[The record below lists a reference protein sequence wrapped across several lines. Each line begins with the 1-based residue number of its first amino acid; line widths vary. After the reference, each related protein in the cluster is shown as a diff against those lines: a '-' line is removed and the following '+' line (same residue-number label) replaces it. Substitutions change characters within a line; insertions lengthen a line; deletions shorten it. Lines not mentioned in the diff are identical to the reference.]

1 MFDFNSTLD
10 TVIAMVVVILVL
22 GLIVQAIQ
30 GFIKKMFKLKSKEI
44 EKSLT
49 ELFTRVMEKPATAQ
63 ANPSTNA
70 PAPPLATPPAD
81 NAEGDAAQSGTGEI
95 KTPQDLTTAVLNQ
108 FKDAGRYTRRGNV
121 ILESISKDDLLK
133 ILARIET
140 KHFYSDYLAK
150 FQKVSDQIRKL
161 EREFRG
167 LIPDD
172 PAAPSLLRGVASAK
186 VAEMRA
192 LLSPLM
198 NDIKSILSGETV
210 NPKIFLG
217 DLINLRRIN
226 LDDALELLSQ
236 AQAAVAE
243 DIKSERQAGNTVTVK
258 ALEELSAVLTRIAGI
273 IGQLGQEVDEAFAS
287 LRAKLAYV
295 ERWYD
300 TVMQSFEERYSRH
313 MKNFS
318 IYISIA
324 VVIILNASFFSI
336 YRSISTNDQQRDLI
350 VKAGEKWLDQKSEE
364 RRKANEAATT
374 TNTAATNTTAAAAS
388 GGGNGNANTNRNI
401 NTTGNTNVG
410 NNTNTAGNL
419 NTSSGNLN
427 TAVTNTNNNGNMNGG
442 AGGGGGG
449 GGTTGS
455 TAPTA
460 TATPSPTPKEVTL
473 EDLKKDVEA
482 IRGYAGTYQEF
493 GFSPFTWQQ
502 IKFWF
507 RSFFTFQSP
516 VKDKEGRL
524 LNRAGQPILKD
535 CVPDGEEATNCDPV
549 YRGMSFWGWMADRR
563 SDLVNLLGWAIMVLL
578 LSVGA
583 PFWQDTLESLF
594 GLKNLLRKRSDTRVV
609 EQKSGEGQPRGQ

>member
-10 TVIAMVVVILVL
+10 TVIALVVVILVL

-30 GFIKKMFKLKSKEI
+30 GFIKKIFKLKSKEI

-49 ELFTRVMEKPATAQ
+49 ELFTRVMEKPASEQ
-63 ANPSTNA
+63 ANQPTNA
-70 PAPPLATPPAD
+70 PANPPANPPAPPPAD
-81 NAEGDAAQSGTGEI
+81 KPDGDDAESGAEEI

-108 FKDAGRYTRRGNV
+108 FKDAGRYTKRGNV
-121 ILESISKDDLLK
+121 ILESVSKEDLLK
-133 ILARIET
+133 ILARIES
-140 KHFYSDYLAK
+140 KHFYSDYLTK
-150 FQKVSDQIRKL
+150 FQKVSDQISKL
-161 EREFRG
+161 EKEIRG
-167 LIPDD
+167 LISDD
-172 PAAPSLLRGVASAK
+172 PASPSLLRGVASAK
-186 VAEMRA
+186 LAEMRA
-192 LLSPLM
+192 ILSPLM
-198 NDIKSILSGETV
+198 NDIKSILNGEAV

-226 LDDALELLSQ
+226 LDEALELLSQ

-243 DIKSERQAGNTVTVK
+243 DIKSERQAGNTVAVK
-258 ALEELSAVLTRIAGI
+258 ALEDLSAVLARIAGI
-273 IGQLGQEVDEAFAS
+273 IGQLGQEVDVAFAS
-287 LRAKLAYV
+287 LRAKIAHV

-300 TVMQSFEERYSRH
+300 TVMQSFEERYSRQ

-324 VVIILNASFFSI
+324 VVILLNASFFRI

-350 VKAGEKWLDQKSEE
+350 VKVGEKWLDEKSEE
-364 RRKANEAATT
+364 RKRANEAATT
-374 TNTAATNTTAAAAS
+374 NTAAANTAAAA
-388 GGGNGNANTNRNI
+388 GGGNGNTNTSRNI
-401 NTTGNTNVG
+401 NTTGYANANG
-410 NNTNTAGNL
+410 NTNTSGNRNL
-419 NTSSGNLN
+419 NSSGNLN
-427 TAVTNTNNNGNMNGG
+427 TAAINNNGNINGG
-442 AGGGGGG
+442 GAAAV

-455 TAPTA
+455 TAPTT
-460 TATPSPTPKEVTL
+460 TAAPSPTPEEVTL

-516 VKDKEGRL
+516 ARDKEGIL
-524 LNRAGQPILKD
+524 LNAAGQPILKD
-535 CVPDGEEATNCDPV
+535 CAPESEDATNCDPV
-549 YRGMSFWGWMADRR
+549 YRAMSFWGWMADRR
-563 SDLVNLLGWAIMVLL
+563 SDLVNILGWTIMVLL

-609 EQKSGEGQPRGQ
+609 EQKSGEGQPRG